1 MTFLP
6 MAIARMAAISAAVA
20 LIVMQPRPDEA
31 IASLIGSDAQS
42 AHGVAAAEPVSS
54 AATTDLAATPVAEP
68 AIEPGMA
75 QAETAT
81 EPVTAQHGMDAETIC
96 LAKIVHHESA
106 NQPREGQLAV
116 AQVVMNR
123 LASPR
128 FPKTIC
134 AIALQ
139 PGQFFNVHAYNP
151 RQDHRWALAVEI
163 ALDARNGVS
172 PPVVGEALFFH
183 AAHAQPSFHRSRPR
197 VTQIGHHVFYR

>member
-1 MTFLP
+1 MHFSPVAL
-6 MAIARMAAISAAVA
+6 ARMVAVTGAVA
-20 LIVMQPRPDEA
+20 LVAMQPRPD
-31 IASLIGSDAQS
+31 
-42 AHGVAAAEPVSS
+42 VAS
-54 AATTDLAATPVAEP
+54 AAMTADTVPSVNAVAEP
-68 AIEPGMA
+68 APVPTPQTVTIAEP
-75 QAETAT
+75 TAAN
-81 EPVTAQHGMDAETIC
+81 EVIADTAALRHGMDEETMC

-128 FPKTIC
+128 FPKSIC

-151 RQDHRWALAVEI
+151 RQDHRWDRAMEI

>member
-1 MTFLP
+1 MSISP
-6 MAIARMAAISAAVA
+6 VAIARMVAIAGAVGVV
-20 LIVMQPRPDEA
+20 VMQPRPDAAFAALTGAEA
-31 IASLIGSDAQS
+31 
-42 AHGVAAAEPVSS
+42 PV
-54 AATTDLAATPVAEP
+54 
-68 AIEPGMA
+68 
-75 QAETAT
+75 AETAT
-81 EPVTAQHGMDAETIC
+81 ATPTIPAAPTTEPVIAEAVETDTETVQAPELRHGMDEETIC

-128 FPKTIC
+128 FPKSIC

-151 RQDHRWALAVEI
+151 REDHRWDRAVEI
-163 ALDARNGVS
+163 ALDARNGIS
-172 PPVVGEALFFH
+172 APVVGEALFFH
-183 AAHAQPSFHRSRPR
+183 AAHASPSFHRSRPR

>member
-1 MTFLP
+1 MSISP
-6 MAIARMAAISAAVA
+6 VAIARMVAVA
-20 LIVMQPRPDEA
+20 GAVGLVVMQPRPDAASAALTGTDAPVAEA
-31 IASLIGSDAQS
+31 IA
-42 AHGVAAAEPVSS
+42 VASPIAAAPAAEPVI
-54 AATTDLAATPVAEP
+54 TPAVVAEAP
-68 AIEPGMA
+68 AAPEMRY
-75 QAETAT
+75 
-81 EPVTAQHGMDAETIC
+81 GMDEETMC

-106 NQPREGQLAV
+106 NQPRDGQLAV

-128 FPKTIC
+128 FPRSIC

-151 RQDHRWALAVEI
+151 RQDSRWDRAVEI
-163 ALDARNGVS
+163 AIDARNGIS

-183 AAHAQPSFHRSRPR
+183 AAHASPSFHRSRTR

>member
-1 MTFLP
+1 MSFSP
-6 MAIARMAAISAAVA
+6 VAIARMVAVA
-20 LIVMQPRPDEA
+20 GAVGLVAMQPRPDAASAEA
-31 IASLIGSDAQS
+31 QHQPGIAQVESVIDTSTEI
-42 AHGVAAAEPVSS
+42 VAAPIPE
-54 AATTDLAATPVAEP
+54 AAP
-68 AIEPGMA
+68 
-75 QAETAT
+75 
-81 EPVTAQHGMDAETIC
+81 EPVTDIATPQHGIDAETIC
-96 LAKIVHHESA
+96 LAKIVLHESG
-106 NQPREGQLAV
+106 NQPRDGQLAV

-128 FPKTIC
+128 FPKSIC

-151 RQDHRWALAVEI
+151 RQDHRWDAAIAI

-172 PPVVGEALFFH
+172 DPVVGEALFFH

>member
-1 MTFLP
+1 MSFSP
-6 MAIARMAAISAAVA
+6 VAIARMVAVAGAVA
-20 LIVMQPRPDEA
+20 LVAMQPQPDAASAEA
-31 IASLIGSDAQS
+31 QHPSTMVQTNANAGSQPEIVTEASAEAQPT
-42 AHGVAAAEPVSS
+42 VIEAAAPPE
-54 AATTDLAATPVAEP
+54 
-68 AIEPGMA
+68 
-75 QAETAT
+75 
-81 EPVTAQHGMDAETIC
+81 HGLDAETIC
-96 LAKIVHHESA
+96 LAKIVLHESG

-128 FPKTIC
+128 FPKSIC

-151 RQDHRWALAVEI
+151 RQDHRWDAAVEI

-172 PPVVGEALFFH
+172 DPVVGEALFFH

-197 VTQIGHHVFYR
+197 VAQIGHHVFYR

>member
-1 MTFLP
+1 MHFSPVAL
-6 MAIARMAAISAAVA
+6 ARMVAVTGAVA
-20 LIVMQPRPDEA
+20 LIAMQPRPD
-31 IASLIGSDAQS
+31 
-42 AHGVAAAEPVSS
+42 VAS
-54 AATTDLAATPVAEP
+54 AAMTDNAAPSVNAVAEP
-68 AIEPGMA
+68 APVPTPQTVTIAEPPAAIEAVADTVPL
-75 QAETAT
+75 
-81 EPVTAQHGMDAETIC
+81 QHGMDEETMC

-128 FPKTIC
+128 FPKSIC

-151 RQDHRWALAVEI
+151 RQDHRWDRAMEI

>member
-1 MTFLP
+1 MSVSP
-6 MAIARMAAISAAVA
+6 VAIARMVAVA
-20 LIVMQPRPDEA
+20 GAVGLVVMQPRPDAAFAALTGVDAPVAEA
-31 IASLIGSDAQS
+31 
-42 AHGVAAAEPVSS
+42 VS
-54 AATTDLAATPVAEP
+54 AAPVAVAVPVAEP
-68 AIEPGMA
+68 VF
-75 QAETAT
+75 AEAA
-81 EPVTAQHGMDAETIC
+81 EVEGEAPEAPEMRYGMDEETLC

-128 FPKTIC
+128 FPKSIC

-151 RQDHRWALAVEI
+151 RQDSRWDRAVEI
-163 ALDARNGVS
+163 ALDARNGIS
-172 PPVVGEALFFH
+172 APVVGEALFFH

>member
-1 MTFLP
+1 MSVSP
-6 MAIARMAAISAAVA
+6 VAIARMVAVA
-20 LIVMQPRPDEA
+20 GAVGLVVMQPRPDAAFAALTGTDAPAAEA
-31 IASLIGSDAQS
+31 VTAVVP
-42 AHGVAAAEPVSS
+42 VAAVSAPVIAEAV
-54 AATTDLAATPVAEP
+54 E
-68 AIEPGMA
+68 
-75 QAETAT
+75 AETPEAPDGAAAP
-81 EPVTAQHGMDAETIC
+81 EMRYGMDEETIC

-128 FPKTIC
+128 FPRSIC
-134 AIALQ
+134 AIAMQ

-151 RQDHRWALAVEI
+151 RQDSRWDRAVEV

-183 AAHAQPSFHRSRPR
+183 AAHASPSFHRSRTR

>member
-1 MTFLP
+1 MSVSP
-6 MAIARMAAISAAVA
+6 VAIARMVAVA
-20 LIVMQPRPDEA
+20 GAVGLIVMQPRPDAAFAALTGADTPVAEA
-31 IASLIGSDAQS
+31 
-42 AHGVAAAEPVSS
+42 VAAAPVAVAAPAAEPVIAE
-54 AATTDLAATPVAEP
+54 AADVEGEAAE
-68 AIEPGMA
+68 
-75 QAETAT
+75 AT
-81 EPVTAQHGMDAETIC
+81 EMRYGMDEETLC

-128 FPKTIC
+128 FPKSIC

-151 RQDHRWALAVEI
+151 RQDHRWDRAVEI
-163 ALDARNGVS
+163 ALDARNGIS
-172 PPVVGEALFFH
+172 APVVGEALFFH

>member
-1 MTFLP
+1 MSVSP
-6 MAIARMAAISAAVA
+6 VAIARMVAVA
-20 LIVMQPRPDEA
+20 GAVGLVVMQPRPDAAFAALTGVDAPVAEA
-31 IASLIGSDAQS
+31 VS
-42 AHGVAAAEPVSS
+42 AAPVAVAA
-54 AATTDLAATPVAEP
+54 PVAEP
-68 AIEPGMA
+68 VI
-75 QAETAT
+75 AEAADV
-81 EPVTAQHGMDAETIC
+81 EGEAAEAPEMRYGMDEETLC

-128 FPKTIC
+128 FPKSIC

-151 RQDHRWALAVEI
+151 RQDHRWDRAVEI
-163 ALDARNGVS
+163 ALDARNGIS
-172 PPVVGEALFFH
+172 APVVGEALFFH

>member
-1 MTFLP
+1 MSVSP
-6 MAIARMAAISAAVA
+6 VAIARMVAVA
-20 LIVMQPRPDEA
+20 GAVGLVVMQPRPDAAFAALTGVDAPVAEA
-31 IASLIGSDAQS
+31 
-42 AHGVAAAEPVSS
+42 VS
-54 AATTDLAATPVAEP
+54 AAPVAVAVPVAEP
-68 AIEPGMA
+68 VI
-75 QAETAT
+75 AEAA
-81 EPVTAQHGMDAETIC
+81 EVEAEAPEAPEMRYGMDEETLC

-128 FPKTIC
+128 FPKSIC

-151 RQDHRWALAVEI
+151 RQDHRWDRAVEI
-163 ALDARNGVS
+163 ALDARNGIS
-172 PPVVGEALFFH
+172 APVVGEALFFH